1 MAMVLGDIA
10 SKDPKPI
17 VDFGWM
23 IRASSN
29 ATMAMMQ
36 ARPERVAGGR
46 PRIEKKIKLCSR
58 LPMRLFILC
67 RSMARIQGHRRQMEE

>member
-1 MAMVLGDIA
+1 MATVLGDIA
-10 SKDPKPI
+10 PKDPKPI

-46 PRIEKKIKLCSR
+46 PRIEK
-58 LPMRLFILC
+58 
-67 RSMARIQGHRRQMEE
+67 

>member
-1 MAMVLGDIA
+1 MATVHGDIA
-10 SKDPKPI
+10 PEDPKPI

-46 PRIEKKIKLCSR
+46 PRIEK
-58 LPMRLFILC
+58 
-67 RSMARIQGHRRQMEE
+67 